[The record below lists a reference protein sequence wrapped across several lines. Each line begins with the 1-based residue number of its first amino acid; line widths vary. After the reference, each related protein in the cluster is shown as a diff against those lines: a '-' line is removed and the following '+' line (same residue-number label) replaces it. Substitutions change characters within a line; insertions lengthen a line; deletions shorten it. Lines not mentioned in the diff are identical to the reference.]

1 MTGEDFLQSKG
12 IWNHQRIQQSVGYKD
27 YDVAELL
34 DEFLH
39 IHSVVLQCEHLS
51 KNNCPL
57 NRPPNKEVEQKSD
70 GIISPIIDRR
80 ELLEAFKKYSN
91 EADNVL
97 HIGDDDIEKFLASN
111 SL

>member
-1 MTGEDFLQSKG
+1 MKTKQEIKEDLWS
-12 IWNHQRIQQSVGYKD
+12 D
-27 YDVAELL
+27 AEL
-34 DEFLH
+34 E
-39 IHSVVLQCEHLS
+39 
-51 KNNCPL
+51 
-57 NRPPNKEVEQKSD
+57 SD
-70 GIISPIIDRR
+70 GWQSRMEYNEFMLTLDKYEKALKNMESSSRIIDRR